1 MRILHL
7 ASFAGNSGDSLNHNG
22 FRTWIEGFFPGQTT
36 WSEFEIRDI
45 YRGEKTFA
53 HDLVYESKDSDLLIV
68 GGGNYFELWPENT
81 STGTS
86 LDFSEETLRS
96 ISCPIF
102 FNALGVDS
110 GQGVGFSAKANFS
123 KFINGLTSS
132 DKFLV
137 SVRND
142 GSFQTI
148 ESIVGNTDGIQ
159 EIPDHGFFGNPVMGN
174 SLLHKAQGTTIGI
187 NLAID
192 MPDIRF
198 EGFASTESFLSEFS
212 ETLVEIHNQTQCVFK
227 FFPHVKSDLSAISEI
242 VDLLPDKIARQYVQV
257 VKYDT
262 SSKGALQVFDEYLDC
277 DLILAN
283 RFHAN
288 VFAISKLIPVIGIS
302 NYVQIRNL
310 YSRLSLERLCF
321 DVSNP
326 GFQQGLTDFVIAAN
340 SERDLI
346 TQQLSVSMGDIRNS
360 RANFDRKLAEWLSG
374 HGLLQDLDR

>member
-7 ASFAGNSGDSLNHNG
+7 ASFAGNSGDSLNHYG
-22 FRTWIEGFFPGQTT
+22 FRTWIEGFFPAQAT

-53 HDLVYESKDSDLLIV
+53 HDLVHESKDSDLLIV

-86 LDFSEETLRS
+86 LDLSEETLRL

-137 SVRND
+137 TVRND

-148 ESIVGNTDGIQ
+148 DSIVGNTDGIQ
-159 EIPDHGFFGNPVMGN
+159 EIPDHGFFGNPVIGN

-192 MPDIRF
+192 LPDVRF
-198 EGFASTESFLSEFS
+198 EGFENTESFLSEFS
-212 ETLVEIHNQTQCVFK
+212 ETLVEIQNQTQCVFK
-227 FFPHVKSDLSAISEI
+227 FFPHVKSDLSAISRI

-326 GFQQGLTDFVIAAN
+326 GFQHELIEMVILAIRDPNSIAEQLKDSMQEIKRSRSDF
-340 SERDLI
+340 DKK
-346 TQQLSVSMGDIRNS
+346 LS
-360 RANFDRKLAEWLSG
+360 EWLFR
-374 HGLLQDLDR
+374 HGLLHSLD